1 MNQKSI
7 FVDFIVQKRS
17 IAHTWSVYAQGW
29 QNLCIAHHGTAQGS
43 FVRLFCHNKK
53 TSSHGDF
60 SPRQP
65 KPATWKI
72 IIKSKKNHTLYI

>member
-29 QNLCIAHHGTAQGS
+29 QNICTAHHGTAQVS
-43 FVRLFCHNKK
+43 FVRLFSHNKK
-53 TSSHGDF
+53 TSSLLDSSLLYQS
-60 SPRQP
+60 SPFG
-65 KPATWKI
+65 K
-72 IIKSKKNHTLYI
+72 

>member
-29 QNLCIAHHGTAQGS
+29 QNICTAHHGTAQGS
-43 FVRLFCHNKK
+43 FVRLFSHN
-53 TSSHGDF
+53 
-60 SPRQP
+60 
-65 KPATWKI
+65 
-72 IIKSKKNHTLYI
+72 